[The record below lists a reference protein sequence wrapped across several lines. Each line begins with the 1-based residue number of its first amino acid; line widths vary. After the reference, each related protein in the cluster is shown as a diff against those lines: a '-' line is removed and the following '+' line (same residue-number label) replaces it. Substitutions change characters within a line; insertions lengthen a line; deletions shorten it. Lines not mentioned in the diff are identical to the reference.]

1 MDTYNLDLTVR
12 TLQLSNLIQ
21 RLCYLYPQGNLKPSY
36 LNQVASAVHKC
47 AVFLVRH
54 VPAEGYEVTE
64 QTQAARMTRSNYML
78 SLYAALIRVAKVIAP
93 EDFVKIPEMHR
104 YQVLTAIRG
113 TPYTEAARKAAHDK
127 TIKMQEALKALHQ
140 FKEGP
145 PLNQHYLM
153 RGDKKTPEIISA
165 LGSIR
170 RNSLEGWLQIMKDL
184 GCQDANALSL
194 AQIMVEKTC
203 SQIGLGRVAALR
215 ATLITMPEE
224 PAADKTTD
232 TKEDARAIKSKARR
246 ALSRS
251 AKPETEIGE
260 TYYST
265 SIRLNSVRVLA
276 MPQVKEL
283 YNNVLRMTTGKSAPR
298 KKLDALVATAFN
310 HKYAAPGEE
319 LNTAKGLVDDFV
331 AGLNALQKE
340 LDDAARVQRE
350 KEIKESKTKAV
361 QALRGMG
368 QLLKVLKENPDLL
381 NEA

>member
-1 MDTYNLDLTVR
+1 MNTTDLDLTVR

-36 LNQVASAVHKC
+36 LNQVDSAVHKC

-104 YQVLTAIRG
+104 SQILTAIRG

-153 RGDKKTPEIISA
+153 RADKKTPDIISA

-184 GCQDANALSL
+184 GCQDATALPL

-203 SQIGLGRVAALR
+203 SQIGLGRLAALR
-215 ATLITMPEE
+215 ATLITMPDETS
-224 PAADKTTD
+224 ASAD
-232 TKEDARAIKSKARR
+232 TKEDASAIKNKARR

-251 AKPETEIGE
+251 AKPEAEIGE

-283 YNNVLRMTTGKSAPR
+283 YHNVVRLSKGKSAPR
-298 KKLDALVATAFN
+298 QKLDALVATAFN
-310 HKYAAPGEE
+310 HKYATPGTEMA
-319 LNTAKGLVDDFV
+319 TADGMVTDFV
-331 AGLNALQKE
+331 AGLTALQKE
-340 LDDAARVQRE
+340 LEDATRVQRE
-350 KEIKESKTKAV
+350 KEIKESKAKAV

-368 QLLKVLKENPDLL
+368 QLLKVLKDNPDLL
-381 NEA
+381 KEA